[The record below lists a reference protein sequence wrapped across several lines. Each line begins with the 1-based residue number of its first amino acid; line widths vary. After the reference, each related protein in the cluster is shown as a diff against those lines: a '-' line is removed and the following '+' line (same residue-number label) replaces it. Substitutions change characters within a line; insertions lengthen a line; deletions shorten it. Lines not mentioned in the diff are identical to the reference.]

1 MLREVVTDPGEG
13 LGGAFN
19 TGVPFGMIEQGP
31 ATVVGG
37 AFSSAP
43 HPASIR
49 TTPASGAAAF
59 LKDGIR
65 ITRR

>member
-1 MLREVVTDPGEG
+1 
-13 LGGAFN
+13 
-19 TGVPFGMIEQGP
+19 VPFAVIEQGP
-31 ATVVGG
+31 ATVVDG
-37 AFSSAP
+37 AFSSAA
-43 HPASIR
+43 HPASTS